1 MMMKRWTIV
10 LAGLAAVLC
19 LSSCGAESQEPAP
32 QEEPETA
39 AGEPAE
45 PQEKETAPEPEEA
58 SQKEPQEE
66 PEKEPAEAPE
76 ENPEESCMALY
87 EEVLDMYRTNIADG
101 WSAVGTD
108 SFDPASASELFWQGG
123 DYTVSDVGYTMT
135 DLDKDGTPELILS
148 FIKDNGEGNEY
159 RGLIADLYTI
169 RNYEVVHVI
178 SSFARARYQLAVDH
192 TINYIA
198 SNSAFDAEIYNFRL
212 PSQEEVLKL
221 NFGFSWTEYPES

>member
-66 PEKEPAEAPE
+66 PEKEPAEVSE
-76 ENPEESCMALY
+76 EQEPEESYMALY
-87 EEVLDMYRTNIADG
+87 EKVLDVFRSNVNNGFSAQMGDG
-101 WSAVGTD
+101 V
-108 SFDPASASELFWQGG
+108 DPYNPGN
-123 DYTVSDVGYTMT
+123 VSDFFYMEAQYEPLSLGDVGYSLM
-135 DLDKDGTPELILS
+135 DLNGDNIPELIVSL
-148 FIKDNGEGNEY
+148 IKNGESA

-169 RNYEVVHVI
+169 KNDE
-178 SSFARARYQLAVDH
+178 
-192 TINYIA
+192 TI
-198 SNSAFDAEIYNFRL
+198 
-212 PSQEEVLKL
+212 
-221 NFGFSWTEYPES
+221 